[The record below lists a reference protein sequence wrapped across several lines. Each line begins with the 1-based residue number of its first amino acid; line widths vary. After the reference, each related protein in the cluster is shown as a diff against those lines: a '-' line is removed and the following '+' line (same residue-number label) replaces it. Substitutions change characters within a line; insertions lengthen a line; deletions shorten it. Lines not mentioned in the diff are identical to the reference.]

1 MHQVR
6 GLPTGDTPE
15 DVIRTLR
22 DQSSRLRTT
31 TAEGDPWLNRQEVL
45 EHIYKHL
52 EADPEI
58 RGVLGYSEGA
68 SVAASLLLDE
78 AFRVQTGTRAHRQLA
93 CGIFFTGWP
102 PMGPN
107 GRGFV
112 LRDEDADDVEIDVP
126 TLHVTGANDPY
137 KDGALALYNV
147 CDPATAHLFDTGKGH
162 TLPRSGP
169 VLTELVD
176 AMEEVL
182 EEAGVK

>member
-1 MHQVR
+1 M
-6 GLPTGDTPE
+6 
-15 DVIRTLR
+15 IRALI
-22 DQSSRLRTT
+22 DQSSRLQAA
-31 TAEGDPWLNRQEVL
+31 TAEGDPWLNRQQVL

-52 EADPEI
+52 EEDPEI

-68 SVAASLLLDE
+68 SLGASVLLDE
-78 AFRVQTGTRAHRQLA
+78 AFRVQAGTRAHRQLA
-93 CGIFFTGWP
+93 CGIFLTGWP

-107 GRGFV
+107 GRSFV
-112 LRDEDADDVEIDVP
+112 LRDEDADDVEVDVP
-126 TLHVTGANDPY
+126 TLHVIGANDPY

-147 CDPATAHLFDTGKGH
+147 CDPGTANLFDTGKGH

-176 AMEEVL
+176 AVEQML